1 MSNVDAKNTANQNL
15 LSVRIH
21 SAGLLCIGAV
31 LVFLLHRRLL
41 GLLICAGGLLLLIAG
56 RLYPPL
62 SRAVENLSRN
72 ASSLAASAIG
82 WIVLAPFYLLVFSAG
97 HAMLALGGR
106 DPLRLR
112 FPSDEATDWLSVS
125 TGQGSEDH
133 RRPY

>member
-1 MSNVDAKNTANQNL
+1 
-15 LSVRIH
+15 LSVRTY
-21 SAGLLCIGAV
+21 SAWLLAVGAA
-31 LVFLLHRRLL
+31 LALLLHRRHL
-41 GLLICAGGLLLLIAG
+41 GLVICAGGLLLLIAG

-62 SRAVENLSRN
+62 SRAVENMGRK

-82 WIVLAPFYLLVFSAG
+82 WIVLAPFYLFVFSAG

-112 FPSDEATDWLSVS
+112 FPSDESTDWLPVS